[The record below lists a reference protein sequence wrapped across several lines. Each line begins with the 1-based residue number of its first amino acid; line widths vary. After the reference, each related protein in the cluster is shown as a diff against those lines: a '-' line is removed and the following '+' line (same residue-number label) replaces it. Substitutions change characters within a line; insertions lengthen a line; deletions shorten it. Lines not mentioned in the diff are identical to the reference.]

1 MPVTHG
7 VTSSSL
13 VRTAKSL
20 LIGDFKLQMSHGAL
34 VQLVRIHACHAWG
47 HEFESRTHRSPQ
59 PQVFKDLWLFC
70 FLFPPRDRTL
80 QHFAPFPYTQKK
92 EGYTQILGIPSCLFQ
107 CVSLFAEA
115 TVVSSGNAI
124 VIIVLARNCRNRDG
138 AKYYCTK
145 EKLEILVHNLND
157 FINKTYMWVINLSV
171 SPRSESG

>member
-1 MPVTHG
+1 MGSRVRVSYAPLTTA
-7 VTSSSL
+7 TSFQGL
-13 VRTAKSL
+13 VA
-20 LIGDFKLQMSHGAL
+20 
-34 VQLVRIHACHAWG
+34 
-47 HEFESRTHRSPQ
+47 
-59 PQVFKDLWLFC
+59 
-70 FLFPPRDRTL
+70 FLFSISSQIDTAA
-80 QHFAPFPYTQKK
+80 FFPIALHSKK

-107 CVSLFAEA
+107 CVSLFAAA

-157 FINKTYMWVINLSV
+157 FINKTYMWVIDLSV

>member
-13 VRTAKSL
+13 VRTAQSL

-59 PQVFKDLWLFC
+59 PQVFKDLWLFVFY
-70 FLFPPRDRTL
+70 FLPEIGHCSILPHCLTL
-80 QHFAPFPYTQKK
+80 KK
-92 EGYTQILGIPSCLFQ
+92 KKGIPKSWVYPLVFQ
-107 CVSLFAEA
+107 CVSLFAAA

-157 FINKTYMWVINLSV
+157 FINKTYMWVIDLSV

>member
-13 VRTAKSL
+13 VRTAHH
-20 LIGDFKLQMSHGAL
+20 SHK
-34 VQLVRIHACHAWG
+34 
-47 HEFESRTHRSPQ
+47 FSRTCGFF
-59 PQVFKDLWLFC
+59 VFY
-70 FLFPPRDRTL
+70 FLPDRHCSILPHCLTL
-80 QHFAPFPYTQKK
+80 KK
-92 EGYTQILGIPSCLFQ
+92 RRVYPNSGYTLFVFQ
-107 CVSLFAEA
+107 CVSLFAAA

>member
-13 VRTAKSL
+13 VRTAHH
-20 LIGDFKLQMSHGAL
+20 SHK
-34 VQLVRIHACHAWG
+34 
-47 HEFESRTHRSPQ
+47 FSRTCGFF
-59 PQVFKDLWLFC
+59 VFYFLPEIDIAAFC
-70 FLFPPRDRTL
+70 PIAL
-80 QHFAPFPYTQKK
+80 HSKK

-107 CVSLFAEA
+107 CVSLFAAA

>member
-59 PQVFKDLWLFC
+59 PQVFKDLWLFVFY
-70 FLFPPRDRTL
+70 FLPEIDIAAFCPITL
-80 QHFAPFPYTQKK
+80 HSKK

-107 CVSLFAEA
+107 CVSLFAAA

-157 FINKTYMWVINLSV
+157 FINKTYMWVIDLSV

>member
-1 MPVTHG
+1 MWSRKKTIPLHSQTRKQHD
-7 VTSSSL
+7 VTSC
-13 VRTAKSL
+13 TAKP
-20 LIGDFKLQMSHGAL
+20 FGAL

-59 PQVFKDLWLFC
+59 PQVFKDLWLFVFY
-70 FLFPPRDRTL
+70 FLPEIDIAAFCPITL
-80 QHFAPFPYTQKK
+80 HSKK

-107 CVSLFAEA
+107 CVSLFAAA

-157 FINKTYMWVINLSV
+157 FINKTYMWVIDLSV

>member
-80 QHFAPFPYTQKK
+80 QHFAPLPYTQKK
-92 EGYTQILGIPSCLFQ
+92 KGIPKSWVYPLVFQ
-107 CVSLFAEA
+107 YVSLFAVA

-157 FINKTYMWVINLSV
+157 FINKTYMWVIDLSV